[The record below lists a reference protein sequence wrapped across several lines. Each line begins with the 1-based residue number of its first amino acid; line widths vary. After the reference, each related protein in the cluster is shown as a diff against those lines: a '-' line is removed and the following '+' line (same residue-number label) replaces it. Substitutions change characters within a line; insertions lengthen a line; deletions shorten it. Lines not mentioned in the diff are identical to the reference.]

1 MINPAASRYSPRLEL
16 AVARE
21 LGAAFA
27 VDLVRTDEP
36 GRATA
41 VARLA
46 VAEETL
52 AAVAVLGGDG
62 AVNEVANGLAGSA
75 VALAALPG
83 GRTNALA
90 RMLGLPR
97 EPRAAAASLAGAGG
111 RLPIR
116 RIDLGTM
123 NGRHFTFAS
132 GIGLSA
138 VSNRRLSRRGV
149 AGRRLG
155 GHLFVAELMAVVAR
169 YRRDPPRLAVEIDGL
184 PGAIEGVSLM
194 AQNADPLTYLG
205 SRPLPLCAGAGLETG
220 TLSLAVLRRASVRLA
235 AVLTVPVVLGRGQA
249 ALGHEAV
256 ESLPAIR
263 EARVRT
269 LDGRPLEV
277 EVDGEHA
284 GELETATYGVASRA
298 LTVVAPD
305 RASGERRSGKGATT
319 RSAIHPRQRRG
330 A

>member
-1 MINPAASRYSPRLEL
+1 VTNPAASRYSPRLEL

-27 VDLVRTDEP
+27 VELVRTTEP
-36 GRATA
+36 GQANT
-41 VARLA
+41 VARA
-46 VAEETL
+46 AADSQAL
-52 AAVAVLGGDG
+52 AAVGVLGGDG
-62 AVNEVANGLAGSA
+62 AVNEVANALAGSA
-75 VALAALPG
+75 VPLAALPG

-97 EPRAAAASLAGAGG
+97 DPRAAAALLAAVAG
-111 RLPIR
+111 RLPTR

-123 NGRHFTFAS
+123 NGRRFTFAS

-138 VSNRRLSRRGV
+138 AANRRLSRRGM

-155 GHLFVAELMAVVAR
+155 GHLFVAELMSVVAG
-169 YRRDPPRLAVEIDGL
+169 YLHDPPRLAVEVDGG

-205 SRPLPLCAGAGLETG
+205 SRPLPLCEGTGLESG
-220 TLSLAVLRRASVRLA
+220 TLSLAILRRASVRVAAALA
-235 AVLTVPVVLGRGQA
+235 PPIVLGRGRA
-249 ALGHEAV
+249 VLGHEAV
-256 ESLPAIR
+256 ESLPGIP

-277 EVDGEHA
+277 EVDGDHA
-284 GELETATYGVASRA
+284 GEHDTVTYGVALRA
-298 LTVVAPD
+298 LSVVVAD
-305 RASGERRSGKGATT
+305 RAGDGRRPEAGPSA
-319 RSAIHPRQRRG
+319 RSA